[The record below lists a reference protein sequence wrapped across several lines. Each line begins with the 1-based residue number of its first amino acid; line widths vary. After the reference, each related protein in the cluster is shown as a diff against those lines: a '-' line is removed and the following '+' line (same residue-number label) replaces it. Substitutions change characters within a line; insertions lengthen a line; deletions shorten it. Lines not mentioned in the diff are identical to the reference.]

1 MKPAKRVREAYQNL
15 VNETLKAMKSA
26 LKKKDFDFLYK
37 MNSFNTDI
45 LANVPSWLVAP
56 GVLTDDQVKDLEG
69 KLDPMKA
76 KVNAAASSSKKWR
89 RP

>member
-1 MKPAKRVREAYQNL
+1 MKPVKRVRVAYQNL

-26 LKKKDFDFLYK
+26 LKKRDFDFLYK
-37 MNSFNTDI
+37 MNSFNTEI
-45 LANVPSWLVAP
+45 LANIPSWLTAP
-56 GVLTDDQVKDLEG
+56 GVLTDEQVRELEG

-89 RP
+89 KP

>member
-1 MKPAKRVREAYQNL
+1 MKPAKRVRVAYQNL

-26 LKKKDFDFLYK
+26 LRKKDFDFLYK

-45 LANVPSWLVAP
+45 LANVPKWLTAP
-56 GVLTDDQVKDLEG
+56 SVLTDEQVRELEG

-76 KVNAAASSSKKWR
+76 KVNAAASSKRLKK
-89 RP
+89 